1 MSNKTFNGFASEAQY
16 EAVMKIVK
24 DVELGVYYDTLM
36 VQYDEDCNIIT
47 IYVDDY
53 VMDVDRFDGVFN
65 VSWQKGKKYLGEN
78 ELTVI
83 KRINYLTAKIFETI
97 EDYEVQAEYDA
108 YNSQFNFGI

>member
-1 MSNKTFNGFASEAQY
+1 MNNKKFNGFASEAQY
-16 EAVMKIVK
+16 EAVMEIIKNEI
-24 DVELGVYYDTLM
+24 DDYCDTLM

-53 VMDVDRFDGVFN
+53 VMDVDRFDGMFN

-78 ELTVI
+78 EVTVI

-97 EDYEVQAEYDA
+97 EDYETQAEYDA
-108 YNSQFNFGI
+108 YNSQFNF